1 VVFVSFGAA
10 DVVVGGGEISR
21 RFSLRTGGPGSSTK
35 SSLFLEEKPHCFAL
49 SFSAFDPKADLAGSA
64 IRSLSAG

>member
-1 VVFVSFGAA
+1 VVKSLG
-10 DVVVGGGEISR
+10 DLSSGPVGLVHR
-21 RFSLRTGGPGSSTK
+21 QKVRF
-35 SSLFLEEKPHCFAL
+35 FLEEKPHCFAL